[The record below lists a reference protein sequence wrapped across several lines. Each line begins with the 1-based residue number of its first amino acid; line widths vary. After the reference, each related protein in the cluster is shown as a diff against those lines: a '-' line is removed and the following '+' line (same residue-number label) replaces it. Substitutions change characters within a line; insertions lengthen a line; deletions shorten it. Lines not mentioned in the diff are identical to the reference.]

1 MPHAA
6 SARGVQGA
14 EWMCKGRACGPRVP
28 MKVGGLFVDRSG
40 APRLFIRRVSPD
52 PEAVWAHLLLVH
64 ASMVHS
70 EYYLPLA
77 SDLASRGV
85 AVWLP
90 DLRGHGRSG
99 GVPGH
104 LTAWRDHVRDVADA
118 YQVMQR
124 EAAPGTPLLLGGES
138 YGGLVAY
145 LALQGQ
151 VVAPAASVLLSPALG
166 LTFAVGPAVR
176 WCLAHAGPVLSRIR
190 PVRPLG
196 YVGISADPYIG
207 RLIESDRQ
215 ASRHYTLGFLT
226 CLLDAVDQA
235 AAAPWANASPLLA
248 LLSAGDGVC
257 DNRVA
262 QQLLGGRPGITLR
275 TLAAPQHS
283 LVADLSGSLAG
294 EVLAWLDGVG
304 FRRPRGRS
312 ATQRGWSS

>member
-1 MPHAA
+1 
-6 SARGVQGA
+6 
-14 EWMCKGRACGPRVP
+14 
-28 MKVGGLFVDRSG
+28 MKVGGLFVERAG
-40 APRLFIRRVSPD
+40 APRLFIRRVSPE
-52 PEAVWAHLLLVH
+52 PGAVRAHLLLVH

-77 SDLASRGV
+77 SDLASGGI

-104 LTAWRDHVRDVADA
+104 LTHWRDHVTDLSDA

-124 EAAPGTPLLLGGES
+124 EATPRTPLLLGGES

-151 VVAPAASVLLSPALG
+151 VVAPSASILLSPALG
-166 LTFAVGPAVR
+166 LTFAVGPPVR
-176 WCLAHAGPVLSRIR
+176 WFLSHAGPAISRIR
-190 PVRPLG
+190 PLKPLG
-196 YVGISADPYIG
+196 YDGISADPYIG
-207 RLIESDRQ
+207 HLIESDRQ

-226 CLLDAVDQA
+226 CLLAAVDQA
-235 AAAPWANASPLLA
+235 AAAPLTAGGPILA
-248 LLSAGDGVC
+248 LLSSGDGVC

-262 QQLLGGRPGITLR
+262 QKLLGGRPGITLR

-283 LVADLSGSLAG
+283 LVADLSTRLA
-294 EVLAWLDGVG
+294 EDLLAWMDGAG
-304 FRRPRGRS
+304 LRRPTGRT
-312 ATQRGWSS
+312 AREGAWS